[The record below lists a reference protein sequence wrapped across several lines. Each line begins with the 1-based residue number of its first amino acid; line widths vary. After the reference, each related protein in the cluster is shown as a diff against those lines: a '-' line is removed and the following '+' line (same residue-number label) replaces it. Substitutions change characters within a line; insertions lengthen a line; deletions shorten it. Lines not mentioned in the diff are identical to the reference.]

1 MTSETDS
8 GNLTKLLSG
17 EPLTF
22 TELLQLSI
30 VPELETTVLDL
41 ILSDQVKLDE
51 YSDTGPDFLRTLYI
65 SCLLQVNISKTQV
78 EAILEYALSD
88 GEPLDVFSY
97 WWEVIELTVASKQLS
112 DTYVQRV
119 AEEIALFDYEDD
131 EEIPPELQMRL
142 LALLLSSYSM
152 QPKIEK
158 RVQKR
163 LSTLDE

>member
-8 GNLTKLLSG
+8 GNLKKLLSG
-17 EPLTF
+17 EPLTY

-30 VPELETTVLDL
+30 VPELETHILDL
-41 ILSDQVKLDE
+41 ILSNQVKVDE

-65 SCLLQVNISKTQV
+65 SCLWQTNISKTQV
-78 EAILEYALSD
+78 EAILEYVLSD
-88 GEPLDVFSY
+88 GEPLDVYSY

-112 DTYVQRV
+112 ETYVQRV
-119 AEEIALFDYEDD
+119 AEEIALIDYEDD
-131 EEIPPELQMRL
+131 DEISPELQMRL